1 MTRKF
6 FRHIFIFFS
15 ALFIGTSS
23 LYAEMYTFED
33 INFIMDIP
41 EGFYLSDMN
50 KEHDSFFF
58 ESKLMPVKYALKF
71 YSEERYKDPKAMIED
86 VIAQLSA
93 KGGIEEV
100 NWYGRKCYLSTFQF
114 VMPDQRLYAG
124 WAFSIQVPLKNS
136 PDKKQNV
143 LMLTYADAQISRDCD
158 QYMLSIIDSVFFC
171 QEDFRRPGPV
181 TTFAYPENDT
191 AELILN
197 IGGKTIISS
206 LETDA
211 IDRSKFVLEREYA
224 VLKIYANHEKWKE
237 AWQRYYRQIF
247 RESYNAFDNIASDV
261 YKELL
266 PVAQKANFVCPHM
279 EMLQML
285 MDWVQDMEY
294 ERDREHADF
303 TVPVAAVQGFGCDC
317 DSRSM
322 LMCIMLEH
330 FGIQTELFISRE
342 YSHAVF
348 GAALNQNGAAI
359 EVNGTKFVLG
369 ETTAKVNFGL
379 IAQEQSDTSKWI
391 EVDLP

>member
-1 MTRKF
+1 
-6 FRHIFIFFS
+6 
-15 ALFIGTSS
+15 
-23 LYAEMYTFED
+23 
-33 INFIMDIP
+33 
-41 EGFYLSDMN
+41 
-50 KEHDSFFF
+50 
-58 ESKLMPVKYALKF
+58 
-71 YSEERYKDPKAMIED
+71 MIED

-124 WAFSIQVPLKNS
+124 WAFSIQVPLKNN

-181 TTFAYPENDT
+181 TTFAYPENDA